1 MIFAINFRKKG
12 EKKMATMTLKERFMN
27 RLVGKEVDMTPAGC
41 TTTYGVVDFM
51 KKCGC
56 ERPLADTDPV
66 AMTELAYAGHQYGG
80 FEWVKA
86 MGWDILPLSEAFGCE
101 LGTPKIDL
109 QYSVKGHPFAEG
121 VDHLTVPSNFLEKGR
136 FPVYKENL
144 KLLKKKVGE
153 ELTMFGESEGAFTC
167 AANLVGTELFM
178 KWCMKKTDLVFK
190 TLEVT
195 KQAAIMAANFAFDH
209 GADYYVYAEPTS
221 GPALLSPRLWEKFVL
236 PVEKEI
242 VSKVKGPVVLHICAN
257 TDPIIELMCETGVIG
272 ISIEE
277 KADLKRAVEIAHKK
291 DVKVFGNVA
300 TATTLFSGTPD
311 EVYQESI
318 KALENGTDF
327 LCPGCGIAPR
337 SPLENILQLK
347 KARDDFFK

>member
-1 MIFAINFRKKG
+1 
-12 EKKMATMTLKERFMN
+12 MATMKLKERFMN
-27 RLVGKEVDMTPAGC
+27 KLMGKEVDVTPVGC
-41 TTTYGVVDFM
+41 TTTYGVVDLM
-51 KKCGC
+51 KKCGY
-56 ERPLADTDPV
+56 ERPLADTNPV
-66 AMTELAYAGHQYGG
+66 AMTELAYAGYQYGG

-109 QYSVKGHPFAEG
+109 QYSVKGHPYSEG
-121 VDHLTVPSNFLEKGR
+121 VDNLTFPSDFLEKGR

-153 ELTMFGESEGAFTC
+153 ELVMFGESEGAFTC

-178 KWCMKKTDLVFK
+178 KWCMKKPDAVFK
-190 TLEVT
+190 TLDVT
-195 KQAAIMAANFAFDH
+195 KQAAIAAANFAFDH
-209 GADYYVYAEPTS
+209 GADYYTYAEPTS
-221 GPALLSPRLWEKFVL
+221 GPALMSPRLWEKFVL
-236 PVEKEI
+236 PIEKEI

-257 TDPIIELMCETGVIG
+257 TDPIIELMCEAGVAG

-277 KADLKRAVEIAHKK
+277 KADLKLAVEIAHKK
-291 DVKVFGNVA
+291 GVKVFGNVA

-311 EVYQESI
+311 ETYKESI

-347 KARDDFFK
+347 KARDDFYK

>member
-1 MIFAINFRKKG
+1 
-12 EKKMATMTLKERFMN
+12 MATMTLKERVMN
-27 RLVGKEVDMTPAGC
+27 QLMGKKVDMTPVGC

-51 KKCGC
+51 KKCGY

-86 MGWDILPLSEAFGCE
+86 MGWDITGLSDALGCE
-101 LGTPKIDL
+101 LGTPKIDI
-109 QYSVKGHPFAEG
+109 QYSIKVHPYEASI
-121 VDHLTVPSNFLEKGR
+121 DHLAFPSDFLQRGR
-136 FPVYKENL
+136 FPAYKEHF
-144 KLLKKKVGE
+144 KLLKEKVGE
-153 ELTMFGESEGAFTC
+153 NLAIFGETEGAFTC
-167 AANLVGTELFM
+167 AANLVKTEQFM
-178 KWCMKKTDLVFK
+178 KWCMKKPDMVFK
-190 TLEVT
+190 VLEIT
-195 KQAAIMAANFAFDH
+195 KQAAIAAANFAFDH
-209 GADYYVYAEPTS
+209 GADYYVFAEPTS
-221 GPALLSPRLWEKFVL
+221 GPALLSPRLWEKYVL

-242 VSKVKGPVVLHICAN
+242 VSKVKGPVVLHICAD
-257 TDPIIELMCETGVIG
+257 TDPIIELMCETGVVG

-291 DVKVFGNVA
+291 GVKVFGNVA

-311 EVYQESI
+311 EAYKESI

-347 KARDDFFK
+347 KARNDFFK

>member
-1 MIFAINFRKKG
+1 
-12 EKKMATMTLKERFMN
+12 MATMKLKERFMN
-27 RLVGKEVDMTPAGC
+27 RLMGKEVDVTPVGC

-51 KKCGC
+51 KKCGY

-66 AMTELAYAGHQYGG
+66 AITELAYAGYQYGG

-86 MGWDILPLSEAFGCE
+86 MGWDITPLSEALGCE

-109 QYSVKGHPFAEG
+109 QYSIKEHPYADSIEG
-121 VDHLTVPSNFLEKGR
+121 LAFPPDFLQRGR
-136 FPVYKENL
+136 FPIYEEHL

-153 ELTMFGESEGAFTC
+153 ELVMFGETEGAFTC
-167 AANLVGTELFM
+167 GANLVGAEQFLR
-178 KWCMKKTDLVFK
+178 WCMKKPDMVLKV
-190 TLEVT
+190 LDVT
-195 KQAAIMAANFAFDH
+195 KQAAIAAANFAFDH
-209 GADYYVYAEPTS
+209 GADYYVFAEPTS
-221 GPALLSPRLWEKFVL
+221 GTALLSPRLWEKLVL

-242 VSKVKGPVVLHICAN
+242 ASKVKGPVVLHICAD
-257 TDPIIELMCETGVIG
+257 TDPIIDMMCETGVAG
-272 ISIEE
+272 VSIEE
-277 KADLKRAVEIAHKK
+277 KADLKRAVGIAHKK
-291 DVKVFGNVA
+291 GVKVFGNVA

-311 EVYQESI
+311 EVYKEST

-337 SPLENILQLK
+337 SPLENIFQMK

>member
-1 MIFAINFRKKG
+1 
-12 EKKMATMTLKERFMN
+12 MAAMTLKERFMN
-27 RLVGKEVDMTPAGC
+27 QLTGKKVDRTPVGC

-51 KKCGC
+51 KKCGY

-109 QYSVKGHPFAEG
+109 QYSIKGHPYPDN
-121 VDHLTVPSNFLEKGR
+121 VDHLTFPSNFLEKGR

-153 ELTMFGESEGAFTC
+153 ELVIFGESEGAFTC
-167 AANLVGTELFM
+167 GANLVGTEQFM
-178 KWCMKKTDLVFK
+178 RWCMKKREAVSK
-190 TLEVT
+190 VLEVT
-195 KQAAIMAANFAFDH
+195 KQAAIAAANFALDH
-209 GADYYVYAEPTS
+209 GADYYVFAEPTS
-221 GPALLSPRLWEKFVL
+221 GPALLSPGQYEKIVV
-236 PVEKEI
+236 PIEKEI
-242 VSKVKGPVVLHICAN
+242 ISKIKGPVVLHICADTN
-257 TDPIIELMCETGVIG
+257 DIIEMMCETGAVG

-291 DVKVFGNVA
+291 GVKVFGNVA
-300 TATTLFSGTPD
+300 TATTLFSGTPE
-311 EVYQESI
+311 EVYKEAI

-337 SPLENILQLK
+337 SPLENIVQMK

>member
-1 MIFAINFRKKG
+1 
-12 EKKMATMTLKERFMN
+12 MATMTLKERFMN

-121 VDHLTVPSNFLEKGR
+121 VDHLTFPSNFLEKGR

>member
-1 MIFAINFRKKG
+1 
-12 EKKMATMTLKERFMN
+12 MTLKERIMN
-27 RLVGKEVDMTPAGC
+27 QLTGKKVDMTPVGC

-51 KKCGC
+51 KKCGH

-66 AMTELAYAGHQYGG
+66 AMTELSYAGHQYGG

-109 QYSVKGHPFAEG
+109 QYSVKGHPYAEG
-121 VDHLTVPSNFLEKGR
+121 IENLAFPSNFLEKGR

-153 ELTMFGESEGAFTC
+153 ELAMFGESEGAFTC
-167 AANLVGTELFM
+167 AANLVGTEQFM
-178 KWCMKKTDLVFK
+178 KWCMKKPDSVFK

-195 KQAAIMAANFAFDH
+195 KQAAIAAANFAFDH
-209 GADYYVYAEPTS
+209 DADYYVFAEPTS
-221 GPALLSPRLWEKFVL
+221 ALLSPRLWEKFVL
-236 PVEKEI
+236 PLEKEI

-257 TDPIIELMCETGVIG
+257 TDDIIEMMCETGVAG

-277 KADLKRAVEIAHKK
+277 KANLKRAVEIAHKK
-291 DVKVFGNVA
+291 GVKVFGNVA
-300 TATTLFSGTPD
+300 TATTLFSGTPE
-311 EVYQESI
+311 EVYKE
-318 KALENGTDF
+318 ARTVLENGTDF

-337 SPLENILQLK
+337 SPLENILQMK
-347 KARDDFFK
+347 KARDDFSK